1 MKGLS
6 RIMLLL
12 LVSAFFY
19 QCQKEVSFHNNPVDN
34 GEAATVDATV
44 QGVILD
50 ENDDPV
56 EDAQVKVGSKNA
68 LTDADGF
75 FRILHAPLNNRDA
88 LVTVEKTSY
97 FKAYRTFAATS
108 GANQVTI
115 KLLKKV
121 VAGWVNSTAGGEV
134 VMTNGTKISLPANA
148 VVNAS
153 NGSAYSGIVNVIA
166 TYIDPS
172 SPDIL
177 QTVPGSFMANDKNNQ
192 RVILSSFGMVAVE
205 LVSNSAEK
213 LQIKSGYTA
222 TLKMVIPAASQS
234 SAPNT
239 IALWYVDEQSGIWKE
254 EGTATKQ
261 GNFYV
266 GDVKHFSF
274 WNCDAPMEAFYLSM
288 QLRTPSDIPI
298 VNGWVRI
305 RTTTTPSI
313 QAYGVTDSLGKV
325 SGLVPSNV
333 NLVMEVVDPCYNV
346 IYSQNIP
353 PVTRNTDLGFISV
366 NGTGTSV
373 LTIQGTLKNCSGGAV
388 TNGYAMVYYNNT
400 VRTAAVNSTGN
411 FQVTVVQC
419 ISQINDL
426 KVLPV
431 DEGSG
436 QQGNIISP
444 NITSSVLNMGN
455 LSACGSSAAQYL
467 NYTLDGTNYTIAV
480 NPSDSMTA
488 FTTPLQGTTQF
499 TTSIN
504 GFNPPSNNF
513 SFYLTHP
520 AMTAGTYALSS
531 LNVQN
536 FNNVTLVQPFNV
548 TFTTFPQNAGDF
560 YEGNLTGQFRDGQ
573 NVLHNVS
580 SNFRVRK
587 TF

>member
-34 GEAATVDATV
+34 GQPSSVDATI

-56 EDAQVKVGSKNA
+56 EDALVKVGSKNA